1 MARAKKAN
9 AAKAQQLAT
18 QLKALGA
25 ANPEMLAIEEVQS
38 GAPHLSRYRFVRKAW
53 SFVAEAGDS
62 NWIDAAIAF
71 AEQQPREPG
80 AQAGRALKQMREKGV
95 SDAAITELVRYMQ
108 HHVLHGVCYLLDHGN
123 DIEPN
128 VEGPEW
134 ALCALDEEGS
144 PVEHLGGLYEITAEL
159 DPTGRALAPSEPT
172 VSKKAAKS

>member
-1 MARAKKAN
+1 MARAKKSN
-9 AAKAQQLAT
+9 TVKMQLLSA
-18 QLKALGA
+18 QLKTLGA
-25 ANPEMLAIEEVQS
+25 ANPEALAQEELQH

-53 SFVAEAGDS
+53 SFVAESGDS

-108 HHVLHGVCYLLDHGN
+108 HHVLHGVCYLMDHGN

-134 ALCALDEEGS
+134 ALCALDDDGS

-159 DPTGRALAPSEPT
+159 DPTGQALAPAEPA
-172 VSKKAAKS
+172 SKKAAKS